1 PRPQR
6 EALGIAFGL
15 EAGEAA
21 NPFLVGLAVLSLLSE
36 VAERCPLVCLLDDA
50 QWLDRQSAQL
60 LAFVARR
67 LLAEPIAMVFAVRE
81 PSVVQE
87 LAGLPRSA
95 VEGLDVAD
103 ASTLLDSALVTKVDE
118 RVRERFVAETR
129 GNPLALLELPRGLSV
144 AELAGGFA
152 ATDVTPLAGHIEQSY
167 LQRARKL
174 PIATQR
180 LLLVASAEPVGDA
193 ALLWRAATTLGIGV
207 AAAAPAESE
216 GLIELGTRVRFC
228 HPLVRSAVYRA

>member
-1 PRPQR
+1 YLGRIATDCTVLRSTSVESEMEFVYAGLHQFCVPMLPFMDELPRPQR

-87 LAGLPRSA
+87 LAGLPRIA
-95 VEGLDVAD
+95 VEGLDV
-103 ASTLLDSALVTKVDE
+103 
-118 RVRERFVAETR
+118 
-129 GNPLALLELPRGLSV
+129 
-144 AELAGGFA
+144 
-152 ATDVTPLAGHIEQSY
+152 
-167 LQRARKL
+167 
-174 PIATQR
+174 
-180 LLLVASAEPVGDA
+180 
-193 ALLWRAATTLGIGV
+193 
-207 AAAAPAESE
+207 
-216 GLIELGTRVRFC
+216 
-228 HPLVRSAVYRA
+228 